1 VFAADLERR
10 LVTTAGEGT
19 PRFELFDHTADIGIR
34 AVAPTLA
41 GLVAPAA
48 RGLYAVIGDL
58 VPRSEQG
65 PHRQPACTSWELTGD
80 EPAILLRDYLAEL
93 LTLFDRDHRMAVA
106 HDVKEFRVGRLAL
119 EATVC
124 PVDEERSAYIREVK
138 AITYHALAIQRTPE
152 GYEATII
159 VDI

>member
-1 VFAADLERR
+1 MTE
-10 LVTTAGEGT
+10 AGAGN

-48 RGLYAVIGDL
+48 QGLYAVIGHL
-58 VPRSEQG
+58 V
-65 PHRQPACTSWELTGD
+65 GD
-80 EPAILLRDYLAEL
+80 EGKRHPSESLTWDLSGEEPAVLLRDYLTEL
-93 LTLFDRDHRMAVA
+93 LVLFDRGRSMVVE
-106 HDVKEFRVGRLAL
+106 HDIKEFSAGRLIV

-124 PVDEERSAYIREVK
+124 PVDEERSAYVREVK
-138 AITYHALAIQRTPE
+138 AITYHALAIGRTPE